1 MEVFSLIDLQNSSIS
16 GEGNGTKLQ
25 KLDPER
31 ISALIGLFFFLCFS
45 FLFPSL
51 LLLAHC
57 LFIPY
62 PPSKYSV
69 ETRVKNYISQR
80 CSDARKSAKKQS

>member
-1 MEVFSLIDLQNSSIS
+1 MRKGSIGDSLGCILMEVFSLIDLQNSSIS

-31 ISALIGLFFFLCFS
+31 ISALI
-45 FLFPSL
+45 
-51 LLLAHC
+51 AYC